1 MVEKKDFVYY
11 DNTYG
16 VLKKLNHDVVLT
28 ERIVETI
35 LQIFFLFYYA
45 YLIYNNVNSFLYL
58 IIYSCLSTVSIIY
71 FIFYVIGLVS
81 DNKYYKKRVKPLVK
95 RIVTV
100 IKYMIRIFTIVVAF
114 VEMYKDP
121 ISDFERIIN
130 IVSLVSL
137 GIQIAVSIISHFV
150 SKYIDLFI
158 TSIKMDYEKS
168 KISEYVNKGERI
180 ANDGIKGSILGF
192 INEKAGLSDPE
203 DNEVIKPS
211 LSKEELKQR
220 KNVEDIANKYLE
232 DERLS
237 REEKRKERILHQR
250 EKLEQETSRFKE
262 GLKRINIFRKN

>member
-1 MVEKKDFVYY
+1 
-11 DNTYG
+11 
-16 VLKKLNHDVVLT
+16 
-28 ERIVETI
+28 
-35 LQIFFLFYYA
+35 
-45 YLIYNNVNSFLYL
+45 
-58 IIYSCLSTVSIIY
+58 
-71 FIFYVIGLVS
+71 
-81 DNKYYKKRVKPLVK
+81 
-95 RIVTV
+95 
-100 IKYMIRIFTIVVAF
+100 MIRIFTIVVAF
-114 VEMYKDP
+114 IEMYKDP

-137 GIQIAVSIISHFV
+137 CIQIAVSIISHFV

-158 TSIKMDYEKS
+158 TSIKMDYEES
-168 KISEYVNKGERI
+168 KISEYVSKGERI

-192 INEKAGLSDPE
+192 INEKTGLSDPE
-203 DNEVIKPS
+203 DYEVIKPS

>member
-1 MVEKKDFVYY
+1 
-11 DNTYG
+11 
-16 VLKKLNHDVVLT
+16 
-28 ERIVETI
+28 
-35 LQIFFLFYYA
+35 
-45 YLIYNNVNSFLYL
+45 
-58 IIYSCLSTVSIIY
+58 
-71 FIFYVIGLVS
+71 
-81 DNKYYKKRVKPLVK
+81 
-95 RIVTV
+95 
-100 IKYMIRIFTIVVAF
+100 
-114 VEMYKDP
+114 MYKDP

-192 INEKAGLSDPE
+192 INEKAGLSDPG

>member
-1 MVEKKDFVYY
+1 MEKKDFVYY

-16 VLKKLNHDVVLT
+16 VLKKLKHDVVLT

-45 YLIYNNVNSFLYL
+45 Y
-58 IIYSCLSTVSIIY
+58 
-71 FIFYVIGLVS
+71 
-81 DNKYYKKRVKPLVK
+81 
-95 RIVTV
+95 
-100 IKYMIRIFTIVVAF
+100 
-114 VEMYKDP
+114 
-121 ISDFERIIN
+121 
-130 IVSLVSL
+130 
-137 GIQIAVSIISHFV
+137 
-150 SKYIDLFI
+150 
-158 TSIKMDYEKS
+158 
-168 KISEYVNKGERI
+168 
-180 ANDGIKGSILGF
+180 F